1 MSIQEREL
9 PKTLNSLM
17 KHLRDGGIAIDGSAQ
32 KRRLKNIGYY
42 HGYKGCLLYTSDAAD
57 D

>member
-17 KHLRDGGIAIDGSAQ
+17 KHLRDGGIAIPFTG
-32 KRRLKNIGYY
+32 RIG
-42 HGYKGCLLYTSDAAD
+42 
-57 D
+57 